1 MNGVRAVI
9 RGADDEAIRI
19 GLHLGAEEAPVLLA
33 APVDGL
39 APLAARSKRL

>member
-1 MNGVRAVI
+1 MNCAQAVI

-19 GLHLGAEEAPVLLA
+19 GPHLGAEEAPVLLA

-39 APLAARSKRL
+39 APLVARSKRR